1 MEVHRSE
8 SSDSFPCYSTISFR
22 NNSQLSTT
30 SQPQLK
36 TEKRNLSKTSSQR
49 KNHQTLTEMNYKSKS
64 EEKAQNFSIDFV
76 EEIESHENDDGE
88 ENAKS
93 LGAEGATA
101 CSLNPNSKKNR
112 RTKSQIN
119 RQNSL
124 DSASGIT
131 KMRVSPS
138 DSSINFQNPCDSP
151 KVSPMKI
158 QRQNAIKLHRLQRY
172 RSSETNQ
179 ERQKK
184 NGYFLPMHSTSTQ
197 NNDEEDDEE
206 ENISYPWYFASS
218 DLGIE
223 QIDINNRSLNDK
235 SLRSQRTPMRKD
247 SSSTMSALQLPVAT
261 TSTQTRNS
269 IGSKSHRRHSA
280 VSGAQTG
287 NVRRIK
293 SSALETT
300 FPRQNNSITNL
311 PTQPNSIETISGQK
325 QQVLLPPLVR
335 NQNFVLSPKFD
346 SFSSGFINSNIAIPG
361 EPVYPIVEQ
370 ADEKSLSEYVM
381 NADFANFDETKN
393 STTDEEEDLAR
404 GVQTDE
410 DYEEEIVKPE
420 NVQNNIPNKHK
431 FLNSTDSETDN
442 NGSRSPL
449 LTKLKRKSEDLDHE
463 NKTSADCAT
472 EWKFHK
478 YLKAQLD
485 NEKAGANGD
494 SSSCEHMS
502 ASSKDMLLSTITKN
516 LNDNKNSKSLDLS
529 EIGEAIN
536 IEADDYEFQETRK
549 KANDIIKNLG
559 AIPKQNLKNT
569 GRPCNPTVTR
579 RPSTISFSSS
589 ASSATTSYSDE
600 SDIYKKDPSN
610 VICTG
615 ISTYTVNSGTSNV
628 NSIFR
633 PRLYRLRN
641 SASTQNNT
649 SSENKSSE
657 FKNTSLN
664 ESDRISSRNASNCHN
679 IELSIQGEFGFT
691 LLLKRFC

>member
-1 MEVHRSE
+1 M
-8 SSDSFPCYSTISFR
+8 
-22 NNSQLSTT
+22 STT

-36 TEKRNLSKTSSQR
+36 TEKRNVSRSSSQR
-49 KNHQTLTEMNYKSKS
+49 RNNHTLTEMNYKSKS
-64 EEKAQNFSIDFV
+64 EDKSRTFTIDFV
-76 EEIESHENDDGE
+76 EEIEANENDGE
-88 ENAKS
+88 ENTKS

-101 CSLNPNSKKNR
+101 SSVNPNTKKNR

-119 RQNSL
+119 RQSSL
-124 DSASGIT
+124 DSSSGIN

-138 DSSINFQNPCDSP
+138 DSSINFQNHDESP
-151 KVSPMKI
+151 KASPMRI
-158 QRQNAIKLHRLQRY
+158 QRQNAIKFNRLQRY
-172 RSSETNQ
+172 RSTENP

-184 NGYFLPMHSTSTQ
+184 SIFLPMHSTSTQ
-197 NNDEEDDEE
+197 NNDREDDDEDF
-206 ENISYPWYFASS
+206 SFDWYFASS

-269 IGSKSHRRHSA
+269 IGNKSHRRHSA
-280 VSGAQTG
+280 ASGAQTG

-300 FPRQNNSITNL
+300 FPRQTNSITNL

-370 ADEKSLSEYVM
+370 ADEKSLSEYVI
-381 NADFANFDETKN
+381 NSDFANFDETKN

-404 GVQTDE
+404 GLQTDE
-410 DYEEEIVKPE
+410 DYEEEIVKTE
-420 NVQNNIPNKHK
+420 NVQNNIPKHK

-449 LTKLKRKSEDLDHE
+449 LTKLKRKSEDVE
-463 NKTSADCAT
+463 NESSSKAGADCAT

-478 YLKAQLD
+478 YLKSQVD
-485 NEKAGANGD
+485 NEKAGANNGGD

-516 LNDNKNSKSLDLS
+516 LNDNKNSKSMDLS

-559 AIPKQNLKNT
+559 AIPKQKIKT
-569 GRPCNPTVTR
+569 TGSGRPCTATTTVAR
-579 RPSTISFSSS
+579 RPSTISFSSI
-589 ASSATTSYSDE
+589 ASSGTTSYSDE
-600 SDIYKKDPSN
+600 SDIYKKEPSN

-615 ISTYTVNSGTSNV
+615 ISTYTVNSGASNV
-628 NSIFR
+628 ISIFR
-633 PRLYRLRN
+633 PRLYRLQDMN
-641 SASTQNNT
+641 SNQNNT
-649 SSENKSSE
+649 SLENKSLE

-664 ESDRISSRNASNCHN
+664 ENSDRSSSRNNSNCHE
-679 IELSIQGEFGFT
+679 ISLPGE
-691 LLLKRFC
+691 